1 MWPWSSH
8 VESPNPNP
16 NPNPNWRS
24 LNVSMELSY
33 GELQQ
38 SLFNDQGSGGIQE
51 SKSINSLGGLDTSL
65 GTLGGLT
72 PGCTIF
78 GPAMRQQMVE
88 AGIPPA
94 FS

>member
-38 SLFNDQGSGGIQE
+38 SLFNDQGSGGIQVQE
-51 SKSINSLGGLDTSL
+51 GLG
-65 GTLGGLT
+65 
-72 PGCTIF
+72 
-78 GPAMRQQMVE
+78 
-88 AGIPPA
+88 
-94 FS
+94 